1 MTERE
6 FEQRLRGFYRSEVE
20 AAAHRIPPDLRE
32 RVWAIPDAVAIG
44 RRGSLASRRMV
55 LLLAAAM
62 LLALAVGTAI
72 AVGAGLI
79 PWLEDDQRTE
89 LSVPESWARLPLT
102 DIPAGRYYV
111 DVASAAGLPP
121 SSTIRVTFTLP
132 SGWERVQVQGYL
144 WGQTKWIGMGVID
157 RFYVDPCHPHRGTR
171 DLPADSTP
179 DDVAASLASLPEW
192 KVTSTTPAALAGYQG
207 VRVDITAPADASDC
221 VNQEPRLLRI
231 FGLYNYIPASREREP
246 MRVWILDVEGLLV
259 VIVGGHDPV
268 DATDAD
274 QAELRHVIDSIE
286 IDPSASGLPP
296 PTFAP

>member
-1 MTERE
+1 MTERQ

-20 AAAHRIPPDLRE
+20 AAADRVPPELRE
-32 RVWAIPDAVAIG
+32 SVWAIPDTVPIG
-44 RRGSLASRRMV
+44 ARGPRASRLTV

-62 LLALAVGTAI
+62 LLALVVGTAI
-72 AVGAGLI
+72 AVGTGLI

-89 LSVPESWARLPLT
+89 LSVAESWAHLPLT

-121 SSTIRVTFTLP
+121 SSTIRVIFTLP
-132 SGWERVQVQGYL
+132 SGWERVRVQGYL
-144 WGQTKWIGMGVID
+144 WGQTKWIGMGVVD
-157 RFYVDPCHPHRGTR
+157 RLYVDPCHPHRGTR

-179 DDVAASLASLPEW
+179 DDVAASLLSLPEW
-192 KVTSTTPAALAGYQG
+192 KVTSTTPAALGGYHG
-207 VRVDITAPADASDC
+207 VRVDITAPVDASDC

-246 MRVWILDVEGLLV
+246 MQVWILDVEGLLV
-259 VIVGGHDPV
+259 VIAGGHDPV

-274 QAELRHVIDSIE
+274 QAELRRVIDSID
-286 IDPSASGLPP
+286 IDPSASDVPP
-296 PTFAP
+296 PTVAP